1 MFHDSI
7 SLKRV
12 SQLSHWFHRKTQRV
26 RRTRQSRVESLE
38 PRRLL
43 TATEATL
50 ADSALWGASAAG
62 NSGNAFAFSADSQRI
77 AFESDFGNLTLND
90 FDGGQDIFVRDIV
103 SGVTTLVSM
112 TPGGRA
118 LSGQLRPAGFPA
130 AE

>member
-1 MFHDSI
+1 M
-7 SLKRV
+7 
-12 SQLSHWFHRKTQRV
+12 
-26 RRTRQSRVESLE
+26 
-38 PRRLL
+38 

-50 ADSALWGASAAG
+50 ADSTLWGASAAG